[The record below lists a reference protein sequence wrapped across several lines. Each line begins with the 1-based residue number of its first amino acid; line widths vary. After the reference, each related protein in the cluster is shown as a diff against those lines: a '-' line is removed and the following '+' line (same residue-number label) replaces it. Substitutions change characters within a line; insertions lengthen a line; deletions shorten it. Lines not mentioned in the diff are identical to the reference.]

1 MPMPTN
7 VSTGTRPEA
16 LKAPAA
22 SYVGPLAILTTLF
35 FMWGSLTSLNDV
47 LIPYAQHVFNLS
59 LAKSM
64 LIQTAFFLAYFVF
77 SIPSSKIID
86 WLGYKKAIVVGLL
99 LMVIACLGF
108 YPAAKIPSFPFFL
121 TALIVLATG
130 ITILQVAANPYVAVL
145 GKPQTA
151 SSRLVLTQAFNS
163 LGTAVFPWVGAKL
176 ILGETVRAAAQSG
189 SQDAVIKLYVYFF
202 AIVLVL
208 LAVLFAVF
216 RLPKIGSSE
225 RHIGE

>member
-7 VSTGTRPEA
+7 VSTGARPEA

-22 SYVGPLAILTTLF
+22 SYGGPLAILTTLF

-86 WLGYKKAIVVGLL
+86 WLVYKKATIVGPLL
-99 LMVIACLGF
+99 FVISLLGF
-108 YPAAKIPSFPFFL
+108 YSAP
-121 TALIVLATG
+121 
-130 ITILQVAANPYVAVL
+130 
-145 GKPQTA
+145 
-151 SSRLVLTQAFNS
+151 
-163 LGTAVFPWVGAKL
+163 
-176 ILGETVRAAAQSG
+176 
-189 SQDAVIKLYVYFF
+189 
-202 AIVLVL
+202 
-208 LAVLFAVF
+208 
-216 RLPKIGSSE
+216 
-225 RHIGE
+225 